1 MLAST
6 LEILNRELSKALY
19 ETALM
24 MLISTLI
31 GISVGLLMGL
41 YLYLTSEEKFY
52 KNTPINMVIG
62 TIVNIVR
69 SIPFIILVVFSLP
82 LTFLITG
89 TKIGPIAASVPLSIC
104 ATVFFARIVEG
115 AFKDVDKG
123 VIEAAFAQ
131 GASNFLIIKNVLLV
145 EAAPAIVRGITITF
159 ISLIGF
165 SAMAGMVTVPLDVKL
180 TKYELNSILSDCEP
194 IVMLVSNAHLQMALE
209 LQKEL
214 TCIKDII
221 VMDEPNSDMTCKSL
235 YNLPDN
241 YEARWRP
248 RSSKSTA
255 FIIYTSGT
263 TGSPKGVEISFANM
277 LV

>member
-6 LEILNRELSKALY
+6 LEILSRELSKALY

-31 GISVGLLMGL
+31 SISVGLVMGL
-41 YLYLTSEEKFY
+41 YLYLTSEDKFY
-52 KNTPINMVIG
+52 KNAPVNVVIG

-131 GASNFLIIKNVLLV
+131 GASNFLIIKDVLLV

-165 SAMAGMVTVPLDVKL
+165 SAMAGMVGGGGIGNLAIQYGYYRYETGVMLFTIIALVAIVQIAQLIGDFIAKKL
-180 TKYELNSILSDCEP
+180 T
-194 IVMLVSNAHLQMALE
+194 H
-209 LQKEL
+209 
-214 TCIKDII
+214 
-221 VMDEPNSDMTCKSL
+221 
-235 YNLPDN
+235 
-241 YEARWRP
+241 
-248 RSSKSTA
+248 
-255 FIIYTSGT
+255 
-263 TGSPKGVEISFANM
+263 
-277 LV
+277 